1 MFNRI
6 IRFPP
11 RNSFFLFGARG
22 TGKTL
27 LLKERFKDAAVLY
40 SDLLDPELNQTY
52 SLRPQTLR
60 EQLPALPKK
69 TE

>member
-6 IRFPP
+6 IRFPKK
-11 RNSFFLFGARG
+11 NSFFLFDARG

-27 LLKERFKDAAVLY
+27 LLKERFKEAAALY
-40 SDLLDPELNQTY
+40 IDLLDPDLNQTY
-52 SLRPQTLR
+52 GLRPRTLL
-60 EQLPALPKK
+60 EQLAALPKK